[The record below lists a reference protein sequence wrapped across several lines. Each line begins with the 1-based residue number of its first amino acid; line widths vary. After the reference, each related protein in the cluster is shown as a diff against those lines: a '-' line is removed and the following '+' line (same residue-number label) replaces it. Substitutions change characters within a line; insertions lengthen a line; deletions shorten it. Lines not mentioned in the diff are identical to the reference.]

1 MIFAGNLER
10 VKNIKFVYICKN
22 VVNEFCK
29 FIIAL
34 VHNDLILQSELNINS
49 LTAKQIKIGNTKNP
63 KKNNA
68 TDLTLR
74 ISSNIIFL
82 IDYYWLIDKQ

>member
-22 VVNEFCK
+22 DVNEFCK

-34 VHNDLILQSELNINS
+34 VHNDLILQSEL
-49 LTAKQIKIGNTKNP
+49 
-63 KKNNA
+63 
-68 TDLTLR
+68 
-74 ISSNIIFL
+74 
-82 IDYYWLIDKQ
+82 

>member
-22 VVNEFCK
+22 AVNEFCK

-34 VHNDLILQSELNINS
+34 VHNDLILHSELNINS
-49 LTAKQIKIGNTKNP
+49 LTAKQIKIGNTK
-63 KKNNA
+63 KKQK
-68 TDLTLR
+68 
-74 ISSNIIFL
+74 
-82 IDYYWLIDKQ
+82 KQCN